1 MSRQNDG
8 ITAYFY
14 AACALRSDVPALRRP
29 AILAL
34 LELARQA
41 TGRVRD
47 RAKDALAEQFGPFA
61 VSDGLSGCV
70 APIGVVEQCDTNCQV
85 CPWLWLNE
93 GTAITQ
99 DSRQQATSD
108 REALLWQYLR

>member
-8 ITAYFY
+8 ITAYFS
-14 AACALRSDVPALRRP
+14 AACGLRSDVPALRRP
-29 AILAL
+29 AIAAL

-47 RAKDALAEQFGPFA
+47 RAKDALTEQFGPFV
-61 VSDGLSGCV
+61 VSDGLSGCA
-70 APIGVVEQCDTNCQV
+70 APIRVVEQCDSNCQV

-93 GTAITQ
+93 GTAIPQ
-99 DSRQQATSD
+99 DPGQQATRD
-108 REALLWQYLR
+108 REAPFWRYLP